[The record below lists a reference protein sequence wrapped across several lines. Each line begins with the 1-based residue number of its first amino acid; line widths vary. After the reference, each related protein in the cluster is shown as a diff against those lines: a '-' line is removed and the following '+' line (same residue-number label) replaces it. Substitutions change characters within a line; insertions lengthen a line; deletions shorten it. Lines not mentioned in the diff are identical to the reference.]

1 MTQAVAA
8 AEADRDRTRQASW
21 TRDAP
26 WRRCSCSVLVAIGG
40 EDTDDGVEAGAA
52 GRRAVRRGRTAR
64 STTLPLPL
72 PLPAAEAEALAM
84 RDGEMLS
91 DGMHIIL

>member
-72 PLPAAEAEALAM
+72 PAAAAAEALAM